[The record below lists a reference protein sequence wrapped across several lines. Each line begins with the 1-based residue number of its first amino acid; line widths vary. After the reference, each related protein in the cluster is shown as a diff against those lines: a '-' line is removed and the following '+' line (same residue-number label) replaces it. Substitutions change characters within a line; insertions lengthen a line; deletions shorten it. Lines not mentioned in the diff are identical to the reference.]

1 MGNCRFG
8 AAVYHAVLLRDKM
21 DYVIT
26 LCSREKSSGYVVMP
40 GTDFATKRNLD
51 PVFGF
56 DGLLCGCPGILLAAN
71 TVQRSGR
78 RMVPADDADSPP
90 YGREQYF

>member
-1 MGNCRFG
+1 MSLHCAVEKK
-8 AAVYHAVLLRDKM
+8 AADMLSCLV
-21 DYVIT
+21 
-26 LCSREKSSGYVVMP
+26 
-40 GTDFATKRNLD
+40 TDFATKRNLD

-56 DGLLCGCPGILLAAN
+56 DGLLCGFPGILLSAN